1 MRSGTENLYGIVGF
15 DKAIELAAVPE
26 DTYITLRSI
35 LNNSESISFACIV
48 ILSEPYAGEEFKFI
62 SSKYLIISGKI
73 DDWLSDWK
81 FIILN

>member
-1 MRSGTENLYGIVGF
+1 MCAVLEHNMPPYGGHIA
-15 DKAIELAAVPE
+15 DKAIELAAVHE

-35 LNNSESISFACIV
+35 LNSSESISFACIV

-73 DDWLSDWK
+73 DD
-81 FIILN
+81 